1 MEFKP
6 PGPADRLRAIG
17 STQRIPGTLAKA
29 LDPGDDFEPLPWPN
43 PSDWLAVH
51 PEPGQT
57 YEEFVSSNWNRPDAH
72 RQTIYL
78 QPLGEFP
85 PGRSPDL
92 ASLKD
97 YAAGYFALP
106 VQVLS
111 PFARADQS
119 LRSRLN
125 PISRNRQLYTGDIL
139 ALARSRLPAD
149 AFCLL
154 AITMT
159 DLYPDP
165 AWNFVFGQASL
176 RERVGVYSFARY
188 DPAFYG
194 EPRGPDYQILLL
206 RRSCKVLVHETSHMF
221 GLQHCIFFKCVMNGS
236 NHLQESDSR
245 PLHLCPVCLRKLQ
258 YSIGFEV
265 VDRYHRLLPL
275 CQGLG
280 FTDEAQWLKTRL
292 ARILKDQT

>member
-1 MEFKP
+1 MQFTI
-6 PGPADRLRAIG
+6 PGPSDRLRAIG
-17 STQRIPGTLAKA
+17 ATQGLPQALAKA
-29 LDPGDDFEPLPWPN
+29 LDPGDDFEPLPWPG

-51 PEPGQT
+51 PEAGQT
-57 YEEFVSSNWNRPDAH
+57 YEEFVQAHGNRPDPK
-72 RQTIYL
+72 RGKIYL

-85 PGRSPDL
+85 PGQSPDL
-92 ASLKD
+92 ESLKD
-97 YAAGYFALP
+97 FAAAYFVLP
-106 VQVLS
+106 VHVL
-111 PFARADQS
+111 PALAVAQQS
-119 LRSRLN
+119 LKTRLN
-125 PISRNRQLYTGDIL
+125 PISRHRQLYTGDVL
-139 ALARSRLPAD
+139 ALLRARLPAD
-149 AFCLL
+149 AFCIL
-154 AITMT
+154 AITMV

-176 RERVGVYSFARY
+176 TERVGVYSLARY

-194 EPRGPDYQILLL
+194 ERRSRDYQILLL

-265 VDRYHRLLPL
+265 VARYRQLLTL
-275 CQGLG
+275 CQRLG
-280 FTDEAQWLKTRL
+280 FSDQARWLATRL
-292 ARILKDQT
+292 DRIPTNPG